1 MTRRFW
7 FLSYVI
13 FGLIFLGLVTRN
25 GRILAVAIPLVVYVS
40 AAILYAPE
48 EIRLKAARSIS
59 QETITPR
66 KTVQVKIQIE
76 NAGPGIEELFVEDEL
91 FASVQRI
98 EGPVNARLIF
108 PGESQFEFNY
118 SLKANRGSY
127 FYRSLVGT
135 ASDPFDL
142 IEKRF
147 ELEAPGK
154 FLVLPEAAKI
164 RSIPIRPQQTRGF
177 AGPIPARQGGS
188 GINFWGVREYQMG
201 DPLRWINWRVS
212 ARHFQDVFTN
222 EFEQERIADV
232 GIILD
237 ARVQNEV
244 RVGREILFE
253 HAVLAAASLA
263 DSFLRD
269 GNRVSL
275 LIYGFGVGRVY
286 PGFGKHQLN
295 RILSALA
302 LAQPGQ
308 NFALESLNN
317 LPTQMFPS
325 RSQLVMIS
333 PLAAGDI
340 PVLIR
345 LRSHG
350 YEVLVIS
357 PDAVAF
363 EAKVHPK
370 GPVLNYAERMARI
383 ERNIY
388 LQRLLKVGVRV
399 VEWPVD
405 QSLDVVIQ
413 KAVGMLPLRNPHFRV
428 MG

>member
-7 FLSYVI
+7 FLSYLI
-13 FGLIFLGLVTRN
+13 FGLVLLGLVTRN
-25 GRILAVAIPLVVYVS
+25 GKVLALVIPLGVYL
-40 AAILYAPE
+40 AAGIHYAPE
-48 EIRLKAARSIS
+48 EVRLKATRSIS
-59 QETITPR
+59 QETFTPR
-66 KTVQVKIQIE
+66 KTVQVTIQIE
-76 NAGPGIEELFVEDEL
+76 NEGLGVEELFVEDEL
-91 FASVQRI
+91 FPSVQLV
-98 EGPVNARLIF
+98 EGPVKARLVF
-108 PGESQFEFNY
+108 PGKSQFEFSY
-118 SLKANRGSY
+118 SLKAKRGSY

-201 DPLRWINWRVS
+201 DPMRWINWRVS

-232 GIILD
+232 GLILD
-237 ARVQNEV
+237 ARLQNEV
-244 RVGREILFE
+244 RVGRETLFE

-317 LPTQMFPS
+317 LPTRMFPP
-325 RSQLVMIS
+325 RSQLVVIS
-333 PLAAGDI
+333 ALAAGDI

-345 LRSHG
+345 LRSQG

-357 PDAVAF
+357 PDPVAF
-363 EAKVHPK
+363 EARMYSN
-370 GPVLNYAERMARI
+370 GPALSYAERMARI

-405 QSLDVVIQ
+405 QPLDLAIQ

-428 MG
+428 LG